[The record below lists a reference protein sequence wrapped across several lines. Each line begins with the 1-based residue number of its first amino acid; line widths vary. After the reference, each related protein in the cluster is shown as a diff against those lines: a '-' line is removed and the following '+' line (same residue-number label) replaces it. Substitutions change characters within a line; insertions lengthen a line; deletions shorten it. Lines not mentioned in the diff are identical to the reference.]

1 MAKETAIQNSE
12 GAMGISTVLQTV
24 YQWMFASLLLTG
36 MTAFYTVQHLIGY
49 MIEHPTM
56 FYLLAI
62 AEVLLVVGITV
73 KLEKLSF
80 AQVLFGLTVYAS
92 LNGVVMAMVLIQ
104 YQIESIYQAFFLTSV
119 TFLLMSFIK
128 KDITTWGRT
137 LYSILFGLVI
147 ATFANMFFHNA
158 LIESIL
164 NYVGVFLFMGLTA
177 YDTQKIKKDAK
188 EKLPLLTEEEAQK
201 RCCMY
206 ALDLYLDFV
215 NLFLYILRIFGKR
228 R

>member
-1 MAKETAIQNSE
+1 MTQDNIILDGKGT
-12 GAMGISTVLQTV
+12 MGISTVLQTV

-36 MTAFYTVQHLIGY
+36 MTALYTVRHLIDY
-49 MIEHPTM
+49 MIEHPSM

-73 KLEKLSF
+73 RLQKMSF
-80 AQVLFGLTVYAS
+80 AQVLLGLTVYAS
-92 LNGVVMAMVLIQ
+92 LNGVVMAMILIQ
-104 YQIESIYQAFFLTSV
+104 YQVESIYQAFLLTSV

-128 KDITTWGRT
+128 RDITTWGRT
-137 LYSILFGLVI
+137 LYSILFGLVT
-147 ATFANMFFHNA
+147 ATVVNIFFHNA